1 MGNVVTMAK
10 AAAASGGKTSQPR
23 PRQSVEAR
31 MTFDGDAFG
40 TAVAEMI
47 RDFVGR
53 EIKKLR
59 ADLELRL
66 KALEESDAIPYQG
79 TYENDRQYQ
88 RGQFVTFNGSLWHAN
103 KTTKQSPGSGS
114 SDWQLAVKRGRDGK
128 DAKQ

>member
-59 ADLELRL
+59 ADLELNCASRRSR
-66 KALEESDAIPYQG
+66 KATPSRIRALTKTIASISA
-79 TYENDRQYQ
+79 
-88 RGQFVTFNGSLWHAN
+88 AN
-103 KTTKQSPGSGS
+103 
-114 SDWQLAVKRGRDGK
+114 L
-128 DAKQ
+128 